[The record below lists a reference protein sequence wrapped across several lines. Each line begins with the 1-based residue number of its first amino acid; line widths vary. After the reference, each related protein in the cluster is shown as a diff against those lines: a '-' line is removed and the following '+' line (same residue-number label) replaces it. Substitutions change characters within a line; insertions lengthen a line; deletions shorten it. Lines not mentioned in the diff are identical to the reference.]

1 MAIGKE
7 EVRGVAEL
15 ARLELEE
22 TKLDQ
27 FARQMDSILEYVHK
41 LEEVDTSAMEPMYT
55 PVDNVTV
62 LREDWEKK
70 EYTRDQ
76 ILENAPEDDGRFF
89 IVPKI
94 I

>member
-1 MAIGKE
+1 MAIGKD

-15 ARLELEE
+15 ARLELDED
-22 TKLDQ
+22 KLEQ

-41 LEEVDTSAMEPMYT
+41 LEEVDTSAVEPMYT

-62 LREDWEKK
+62 LREDREEKG
-70 EYTRDQ
+70 YTRNQ

>member
-15 ARLELEE
+15 ARLELDE

-41 LEEVDTSAMEPMYT
+41 LEEVDTSAVEPMYT

-62 LREDWEKK
+62 LREDWEEK

-76 ILENAPEDDGRFF
+76 VLENAPEDDGRFF

>member
-1 MAIGKE
+1 
-7 EVRGVAEL
+7 
-15 ARLELEE
+15 
-22 TKLDQ
+22 
-27 FARQMDSILEYVHK
+27 MDSILEYVHK
-41 LEEVDTSAMEPMYT
+41 LEEVDTSAVEPMYT

-62 LREDWEKK
+62 LREDWEEK

-76 ILENAPEDDGRFF
+76 VLENAPEDDGRFF

>member
-7 EVRGVAEL
+7 EVQSVAEL
-15 ARLELEE
+15 ARLELDED
-22 TKLDQ
+22 KLDE

-41 LEEVDTSAMEPMYT
+41 LEEVDTSAVEPMYT

-62 LREDWEKK
+62 LREDREEK

>member
-15 ARLELEE
+15 ARLELDE

>member
-1 MAIGKE
+1 MAIGKD

-15 ARLELEE
+15 ARLELDED
-22 TKLDQ
+22 KLEQ

-41 LEEVDTSAMEPMYT
+41 LEEVDTSAVEPMYT

-62 LREDWEKK
+62 LREDREEK

>member
-41 LEEVDTSAMEPMYT
+41 LEEVDTSAVEPMYT

-62 LREDWEKK
+62 LREDWEEK

-76 ILENAPEDDGRFF
+76 VLENAPEDDGRFF

>member
-1 MAIGKE
+1 MAIGKD
-7 EVRGVAEL
+7 EVRNVADL
-15 ARLELEE
+15 ARLELDEG
-22 TKLDQ
+22 KLDQ

-41 LEEVDTSAMEPMYT
+41 LEKVDTSAVEPMYT

-62 LREDWEKK
+62 LREDREEK
-70 EYTRDQ
+70 EFTRDQ
-76 ILENAPEDDGRFF
+76 VLGNAPEDDGRFF